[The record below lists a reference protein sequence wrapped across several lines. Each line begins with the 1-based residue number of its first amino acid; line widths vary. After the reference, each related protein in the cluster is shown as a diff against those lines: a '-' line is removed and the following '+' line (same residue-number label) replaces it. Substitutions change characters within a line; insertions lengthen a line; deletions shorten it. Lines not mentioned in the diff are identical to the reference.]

1 MLFRSALTV
10 FERAIAVNPA
20 DPVARLGLA
29 RAYAARGDRAAA
41 REQLGVL
48 SRLDPR
54 LARQV
59 EQEFR

>member
-1 MLFRSALTV
+1 MAQ
-10 FERAIAVNPA
+10 
-20 DPVARLGLA
+20 
-29 RAYAARGDRAAA
+29 GDRAAA
-41 REQLGVL
+41 REQLVVL